1 MEDQTMF
8 PQRFYP
14 TRGSFQGLRRDLNR
28 LFDDL
33 SEGAQ
38 ALSPFRTR
46 AFPAINVWEDNENLY
61 AEVEVPGLT
70 LEDLDVHVIGG
81 ELSIKGSYQESVDSN
96 DARVHRQER
105 WSGSF
110 TRALTLPTE
119 IDTDK
124 VEATLKDGVLNITM
138 PKADVARARKIA
150 VKGE

>member
-1 MEDQTMF
+1 MF

-14 TRGSFQGLRRDLNR
+14 TQGSFQGLRRDLNR

-81 ELSIKGSYQESVDSN
+81 ELSIKGSYEESVESS

-110 TRALTLPTE
+110 TRALTLPAE

>member
-1 MEDQTMF
+1 MF

-14 TRGSFQGLRRDLNR
+14 TRVSFQGVRRDLNR

-38 ALSPFRTR
+38 AMSPFRTR
-46 AFPAINVWEDNENLY
+46 AFPAVNVWEDNENLC

-70 LEDLDVHVIGG
+70 LEDLEVHVIGS
-81 ELSIKGSYQESVDSN
+81 ELSIKGHYEESAESS

-105 WSGSF
+105 RLGSF
-110 TRALTLPTE
+110 TRALTLPAE

-124 VEATLKDGVLNITM
+124 VAATLKDGVLSITL